1 MRVKEEKGKFLER
14 QKRRHKWTPNWS
26 PYLKGCT
33 QITEQQWCVGTDVS
47 AEGSPA
53 RERCVIHPTESC
65 GTCVPK
71 LNLPSSPC
79 TSVVTTPR
87 PLSRFLQP
95 LVPECALFTCGTY
108 PKGWQHYVHQKPKH
122 IPHVHPSNYG
132 ADFCGD
138 RCHFMGLCIPISV
151 LHHTKSYR
159 PFHSWQWP
167 YWTWYVAHEGIKD
180 WAENLSP
187 LKIFCTY
194 ESIIS
199 LPYFMKSI
207 KHDDVFTKVAS
218 KLSNTILLP

>member
-1 MRVKEEKGKFLER
+1 MYPLKGVLLER
-14 QKRRHKWTPNWS
+14 GVWFTPQSPVAPVFPNWIYRL
-26 PYLKGCT
+26 P
-33 QITEQQWCVGTDVS
+33 
-47 AEGSPA
+47 PA
-53 RERCVIHPTESC
+53 PLLSLP
-65 GTCVPK
+65 VP
-71 LNLPSSPC
+71 P
-79 TSVVTTPR
+79 
-87 PLSRFLQP
+87 SRFLQP

-167 YWTWYVAHEGIKD
+167 YWTWCVAHEGIKD

-218 KLSNTILLP
+218 KLSNTVLLPYGTILSGHRILIDTLYYCNTNVRCLSIETSGCF